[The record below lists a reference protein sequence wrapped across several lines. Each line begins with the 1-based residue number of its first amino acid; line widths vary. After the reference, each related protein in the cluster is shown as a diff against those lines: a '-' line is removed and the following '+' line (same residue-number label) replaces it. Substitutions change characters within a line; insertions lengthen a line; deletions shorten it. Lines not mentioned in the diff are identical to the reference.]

1 MALKAIWP
9 GLVARH
15 PHSRYCSLEAREA
28 SSAMASKIRGAD
40 ILARALDGAGLRT
53 IFTLSGNHIMPLFDA
68 ALGTGLALVH
78 VRHEAAAVHMADA
91 WARLTGQ
98 CGIAMVTGGPGHAN
112 AVGALVTA
120 LAAESPLVLLSGHA
134 ATHELGRGAFQEL
147 HQADMALPTT
157 KAGWTAHSAPEL
169 GRDLAR
175 AVRIARSGRPG
186 PVHLSLP
193 LDLLEQR
200 VEDTPALWPQAAEF
214 APISQPLADRAA
226 DATLSA
232 LAGAKRPLVVAGP
245 TLCTAS
251 GRAILRGLAAATGV
265 PAIGMESPRGIN
277 DPGLGAFAEVL
288 ARADLIV
295 LLGKAHDFTLR
306 FADPPF
312 VDRACRFI
320 ALEPDA
326 ALIERVAK
334 EKGARLLASAIA
346 DAPAAAEHLIARS
359 AGAARPSGS
368 WADEVAEAIA
378 YRPPSWPA
386 LAAAAGEK
394 VHPLQLCCAIAPVL
408 ARDRNA
414 ILICDGGEVGQWP
427 QAVLA
432 PARRVINGVAGSIGA
447 AIPFAIAARLA
458 EPAAPVI
465 AVMGDGAFGLHMA
478 EFDTAVRYRLPFV
491 AVVGND
497 ATWNAEYQIQ
507 LREYGADRAHGCEL
521 LPARYDLVA
530 TALGGHGELVT
541 AAREL
546 GPALQ
551 RAVAS
556 AGPACL
562 NVMMQRVPAPAV
574 RRSA

>member
-1 MALKAIWP
+1 MAN
-9 GLVARH
+9 
-15 PHSRYCSLEAREA
+15 
-28 SSAMASKIRGAD
+28 KIRGAD
-40 ILARALDGAGLRT
+40 IIARTLDGAGLRT
-53 IFTLSGNHIMPLFDA
+53 IFTLSGNHIMALFDA
-68 ALGTGLALVH
+68 ALGTGVQLLH

-98 CGIAMVTGGPGHAN
+98 CGIALVTGGPGHAN
-112 AVGALVTA
+112 AVGALLTA
-120 LAAESPLVLLSGHA
+120 LAADSPLVLLSGHA

-147 HQADMALPTT
+147 RQADMAGPAT
-157 KAGWTAHSAPEL
+157 KAAFTAHSAAEL

-193 LDLLEQR
+193 QDLLEQEL
-200 VEDTPALWPQAAEF
+200 EDTPALWPQAAEF

-226 DATLSA
+226 DATLAA
-232 LAGAKRPLVVAGP
+232 LASAERPLVLAGP
-245 TLCTAS
+245 TLCTPS
-251 GRAILRGLAAATGV
+251 GRTLLCRLAAATGV

-277 DPGLGAFAEVL
+277 DPSLGAFAEVL

-295 LLGKAHDFTLR
+295 LLGKPHDFTLR
-306 FADPPF
+306 FADPPC

-326 ALIERVAK
+326 ALMERVAK
-334 EKGARLLASAIA
+334 EKGARLMASAIA
-346 DAPAAAEHLIARS
+346 DAAAATERLIART
-359 AGAARPSGS
+359 AGAPRPSGP
-368 WADEVAEAIA
+368 WAHEVAEAIA
-378 YRPPSWPA
+378 YRPSCWPA
-386 LAAAAGEK
+386 LATATADK
-394 VHPLQLCCAIAPVL
+394 VHPLQLCQAIAPHL
-408 ARDRNA
+408 AQDRNA

-427 QAVLA
+427 QAVLT
-432 PARRVINGVAGSIGA
+432 PARRIINGVAGSIGA

-465 AVMGDGAFGLHMA
+465 AVMGDGTFGLHMA

-507 LREYGADRAHGCEL
+507 LRKYGADRAHGCEL

-541 AAREL
+541 AAGEL

-556 AGPACL
+556 ASPACL
-562 NVMMQRVPAPAV
+562 NVMTRRVPAPV
-574 RRSA
+574 LRRNA